1 MSRYKEVTEYVYN
14 LKRLGPKL
22 GLRNIRRLLKLI
34 GDPQKS
40 FKSVLVGG
48 TNGKGSTAAMIASI
62 LMAEG
67 FKVGLFTKPHLS
79 SYTERFVVD
88 GKPISEE
95 DVVRIIYEL
104 KPYMERMARCKRYRH
119 PSFFEAT
126 VALAF
131 KYFSEQEVD
140 IAVVEVGL
148 GGRLDATNVLNP
160 LVSVITNVHLEHT
173 RILGDT
179 VEKIAWEKAH
189 IIKPNG
195 LAVTATDRD
204 EAFKI
209 IERFARRRRARL
221 FRVGRDIRFRVK
233 DASINGEIFDL
244 EGLRDFYEGLRISML
259 GLHQVVNAATAVG
272 AVESLAYRGI
282 IVSESSIR
290 RGLENAFWPGRLE
303 IVQKSPFVVLD
314 CAKDPAA
321 AATLRREVGRFF
333 DGRRVIL
340 VVSISSDKD
349 YRRMMDEFCGFSNLV
364 VACRHKVM
372 NRALNPELLASE
384 AKLRGVEAF
393 IVDDVKDAVKEALK
407 LASRKDVIVVTGS
420 VFTVGEARELWFDGR
435 YPMGRDF
442 NESV

>member
-1 MSRYKEVTEYVYN
+1 MSRYEEVTEYVYN

-22 GLRNIRRLLKLI
+22 DLRNIRRLLKLI
-34 GDPQKS
+34 GDPQES

-48 TNGKGSTAAMIASI
+48 TNGKGSTATMIASI
-62 LMAEG
+62 LKAEG

-104 KPYMERMARCKRYRH
+104 KPYMERMAQCKRYRH

-131 KYFSEQEVD
+131 KYFSEQKVD

-173 RILGDT
+173 KILGDT
-179 VEKIAWEKAH
+179 VERIAWEKAH

-195 LAVTATDRD
+195 LAITATDRE
-204 EAFKI
+204 EAFKV

-221 FRVGRDIRFRVK
+221 FKVGRDILFNVRDTGIKGSV
-233 DASINGEIFDL
+233 FDL
-244 EGLRDFYEGLRISML
+244 QGLRGFYEGLRISML

-272 AVESLAYRGI
+272 AVESLVYRGI
-282 IVSESSIR
+282 EVSESSIR
-290 RGLENAFWPGRLE
+290 RGLETAFWPGRLE
-303 IVQKSPFVVLD
+303 IIQENPLIVLD

-321 AATLRREVGRFF
+321 AATLRREIMRLST
-333 DGRRVIL
+333 GRRVIL

-349 YRRMMDEFCGFSNLV
+349 YRAMMDEFCRFSDLV

-384 AKLRGVEAF
+384 AKSRGVDAL
-393 IVDDVKDAVKEALK
+393 IVEDVKDAVKEALK
-407 LASRKDVIVVTGS
+407 LASQRDVVVVTGS
-420 VFTVGEARELWFDGR
+420 VFTVGEARELWFGGEH
-435 YPMGRDF
+435 PMGRNF
-442 NESV
+442 NESI